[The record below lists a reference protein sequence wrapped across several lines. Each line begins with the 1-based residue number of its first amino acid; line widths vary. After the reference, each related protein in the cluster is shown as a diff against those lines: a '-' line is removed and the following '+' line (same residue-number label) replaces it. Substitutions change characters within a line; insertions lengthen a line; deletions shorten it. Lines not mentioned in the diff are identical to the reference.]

1 MKIDLAV
8 ACDYAVIDQYGKL
21 SIMGIFQHVWVA
33 KFPAVHARMHLVMR
47 IKGKRTE
54 IGQHAIDIQFTDGDE
69 KILLKGSGSV
79 TLAEPP
85 AGVLEIEAGAVLIF
99 DIPLPRA
106 GRYQFEIR
114 IDDQLETI
122 IPLTTSQRAERTP
135 LGGAT
140 LH

>member
-33 KFPAVHARMHLVMR
+33 KFPAVHTRMHLVMR

-54 IGQHAIDIQFTDGDE
+54 IGQHAIAIQFTDGDE
-69 KILLKGSGSV
+69 KILLQGSGSV

-122 IPLTTSQRAERTP
+122 IPLTTSQTAERAP
-135 LGGAT
+135 PGGAV